1 MNLGRLSLALAMA
14 CGAAAGLAVVAPA
27 ARAQGEARVSDHL
40 PIHRITLYRSG
51 VGSFER
57 RGAVDGDSSVQLR
70 FKTEQINDIL
80 KSMIVLDLS
89 KGQGTID
96 GISYASRE
104 PLSRRLGSFGID
116 LSDNP
121 PAGEV
126 LARLRG
132 TKVRVTIPGGEVS
145 GVVMNVEKKPTVLH
159 GSGEKPA
166 VHDLPWINLVT
177 EKGVR
182 SVSLADATG
191 FEILDAALA
200 AELNKALEAVA
211 EHRADRT
218 KAVDIKL
225 RGQGSREIVVAYVQ
239 EAPVWKTSYRLV
251 LPDMPAKVARAED
264 LKQHG
269 TPTIQGWAIVE
280 NTTDEDWTNVR
291 LGLVAG
297 RPVSFRMD
305 LYEPLYVYRPEIPVP
320 TVPGVMPRSY
330 AAGEENKKPGGTGG
344 ALRERGF
351 AKDAA
356 VPAPSAAPGS
366 PSFAGGRTASQAMNA
381 ESDAL
386 RSEDL
391 AGYAAQAQ
399 AAGVEAG
406 EVFQFEL
413 NNPVT
418 VERQRSAMLP
428 ILASGVEGRRVSIF
442 NANDSAEHPMRG
454 VEITNTSGLQLMP
467 GPISVFDGGSYA
479 GDAQIGHVP
488 SGDKRL
494 LAYSLDLD
502 VTARRDYGGTNE
514 IRKLRIVKGLLET
527 TQLEVNRVK
536 YLFTN
541 KDLARART
549 VVVEQPK
556 IEGWDLRSPASAYE
570 TTKDLYRFE
579 VGLDAGAEAALT
591 VEQSHTLMQTWSLT
605 DYDLNAV
612 VQHSQQGKASKA
624 VVDAMREAG
633 RRQGAILDV
642 QRQIAELEGERN
654 TIAQDQDRIRK
665 NMSGLDRTTDL
676 YNRYVRTLNDQET
689 RLEAMN
695 KSLVELKARHTQLQ
709 GEMAEWLRGLDVE

>member
-1 MNLGRLSLALAMA
+1 MNLGRMSLAMAMA
-14 CGAAAGLAVVAPA
+14 CGCAAGLAAFTPRA
-27 ARAQGEARVSDHL
+27 SAQGEARVSDHL

-57 RGAVDGDSSVQLR
+57 RGAVDGDASVQLR

-104 PLSRRLGSFGID
+104 PLARRLASFGID

-159 GSGEKPA
+159 GGGEKPA

-200 AELNKALEAVA
+200 AELHKALEAVA

-251 LPDMPAKVARAED
+251 LPDLPAKVARAEE
-264 LKQHG
+264 LKLSG
-269 TPTIQGWAIVE
+269 MPTIQGWAIVE

-330 AAGEENKKPGGTGG
+330 AAGQEDKKPGEPTVSMQN
-344 ALRERGF
+344 RRGF
-351 AKDAA
+351 KDANM
-356 VPAPSAAPGS
+356 PAPSMAPGS
-366 PSFAGGRTASQAMNA
+366 AFAGGRMEASAA
-381 ESDAL
+381 GEVAKSLDA
-386 RSEDL
+386 SDL

-399 AAGVEAG
+399 AQGVEAG

-413 NNPVT
+413 QNPVT

-467 GPISVFDGGSYA
+467 GPISVFDGGNYA

-488 SGDKRL
+488 AGDKRL

-502 VTARRDYGGTNE
+502 VTARRDYGGTQE

-541 KDLARART
+541 KDQARART
-549 VVVEQPK
+549 VIVEQPK
-556 IEGWDLRSPASAYE
+556 MEGWDLRSPASAYE

-579 VGLDAGAEAALT
+579 VGLDAGEEAALT
-591 VEQSHTLMQTWSLT
+591 VEQGHMLMQTWNLT
-605 DYDLNAV
+605 EYDINAV
-612 VQHSQQGKASKA
+612 LQHSQQGKASKA

-654 TIAQDQDRIRK
+654 AIAQDQERIRK
-665 NMSGLDRTTDL
+665 NMGGLDRTTDL

-695 KSLVELKARHTQLQ
+695 KSLVELKAKFKQQQDEL
-709 GEMAEWLRGLDVE
+709 AEWLRGLDVE